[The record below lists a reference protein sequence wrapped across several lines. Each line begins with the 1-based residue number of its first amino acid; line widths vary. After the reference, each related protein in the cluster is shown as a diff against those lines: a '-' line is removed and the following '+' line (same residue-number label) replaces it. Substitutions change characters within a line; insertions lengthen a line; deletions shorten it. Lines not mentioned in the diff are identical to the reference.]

1 MNIKYYGDWKDTD
14 NNLNRLE
21 ILTNKTVVNPTEI
34 KLTYFKINSDLVL
47 FDDDS
52 LVGAGAEFGIVS
64 KTKLEF
70 LNELYAIGIKELKVI
85 HYLNGTINY
94 EGYLNTEVY
103 SDDFYNG
110 KNYEIELTS
119 NNGILI
125 LDRTKFVNSIGK
137 RYEGI
142 KSAFNILKII
152 LSKLDINY
160 SALNIALSTTIPNY
174 TLLNSENLLHKI
186 FINTDNYIDEK
197 GDIMNCREVLDSIFT
212 PYTIKL
218 FIQKNQVY
226 CIDINSLAKENI
238 EFKKYSLSGTYIS
251 TFTINNKYDINKII
265 DKHNITYTEGKSNV
279 NVKFNKY
286 VYDKLDFPIN
296 EDTVS
301 EFIESIERN
310 SSNRAVIYRED
321 IYNHCEGYTL
331 LNNKGVFVIRY
342 NQLTGVFEDSFIR
355 FNNSELTT
363 NLELFKIN
371 TKRTVLSSRLFTQGK
386 IEMAIEDLSNYR
398 EEKEGINRENFK
410 NKGSFEIKN
419 RIESENGEVYT
430 ISKYAKWQNNNNNF
444 TKLGF
449 ADIDELGEEIYTK
462 VNTFFS
468 LYTIFTGLRWSLNIL
483 VPLNSD
489 NSERRQP
496 PETYTEEYS
505 HRGGEYSYTLKLKN
519 MPPSNYN
526 IIFKPVTFSI
536 EKKIGFGSF
545 EEVESNDVEHKG
557 EINSSYSNA
566 LNLDVI
572 HGTDDTMNSRG
583 GIMLLTSG
591 LADDSD
597 FAINERFINAKTFIR
612 NNNEAELEELLINTY
627 LSNLQQPRY
636 VLNLSLEGYYD
647 VFKLFNYDL
656 IKRNNIPINMVGTSI
671 TTDYVNNITDIKLEE
686 IIKDSL

>member
-1 MNIKYYGDWKDTD
+1 M
-14 NNLNRLE
+14 
-21 ILTNKTVVNPTEI
+21 
-34 KLTYFKINSDLVL
+34 
-47 FDDDS
+47 
-52 LVGAGAEFGIVS
+52 
-64 KTKLEF
+64 
-70 LNELYAIGIKELKVI
+70 
-85 HYLNGTINY
+85 
-94 EGYLNTEVY
+94 
-103 SDDFYNG
+103 
-110 KNYEIELTS
+110 
-119 NNGILI
+119 
-125 LDRTKFVNSIGK
+125 
-137 RYEGI
+137 
-142 KSAFNILKII
+142 KII

-197 GDIMNCREVLDSIFT
+197 GNVMSCREVLDSIFT
-212 PYTIKL
+212 PFTIKL

-226 CIDINSLAKENI
+226 IIDINSLAKENI

-251 TFTINNKYDINKII
+251 TFTINNKYNINKII
-265 DKHNITYTEGKSNV
+265 GKHNITYTEGKSNV

-286 VYDKLDFPIN
+286 VYDKLNFPIN

-301 EFIESIERN
+301 GFIESIERTV
-310 SSNRAVIYRED
+310 SSNRSEIYRED
-321 IYNHCEGYTL
+321 IYSHCEGYTL

-342 NQLTGVFEDSFIR
+342 NQLTGVYEDSFIR

-363 NLELFKIN
+363 NLELFTIN

-398 EEKEGINRENFK
+398 EKKEKINREGFENI
-410 NKGSFEIKN
+410 GSFEIKN

-430 ISKYAKWQNNNNNF
+430 ISKYAKWQNNDNNF
-444 TKLGF
+444 TQLYFVDG
-449 ADIDELGEEIYTK
+449 DETTIGEEIYTK

-468 LYTIFTGLRWSLNIL
+468 LFTKYTGLRWSLNIL

-505 HRGGEYSYTLKLKN
+505 HRGGEYSFTLKLIN

-545 EEVESNDVEHKG
+545 KEVESNDVEYKG

-566 LNLDVI
+566 LNLDII

-636 VLNLSLEGYYD
+636 VLNLSLKGYYD
-647 VFKLFNYDL
+647 AFKLFNYDL

-671 TTDYVNNITDIKLEE
+671 TTDYVNNITNIKLEE